1 MPKMNTHEVIDTPEN
16 KAFYSLS
23 EKRKFGKVDQLFIEI
38 QWTDFLQSLV
48 EFGNSNLLQNF
59 QYRLEMEVG
68 KQK

>member
-1 MPKMNTHEVIDTPEN
+1 MATNEIIENPEN
-16 KAFYSLS
+16 KAFYNALK
-23 EKRKFGKVDQLFIEI
+23 KRQFGKVDQIIIETR
-38 QWTDFLQSLV
+38 WTDFLQSLV

>member
-1 MPKMNTHEVIDTPEN
+1 MKIHKILDTPEN
-16 KAFYSLS
+16 KAFYSLL
-23 EKRKFGKVDQLFIEI
+23 EKREFGKVDQLIIETR
-38 QWTDFLQSLV
+38 WTEFLQSLV

>member
-1 MPKMNTHEVIDTPEN
+1 MKIYKIIDTHEN
-16 KAFYSLS
+16 KAFHSLD
-23 EKRKFGKVDQLFIEI
+23 KRQFGKVDQIIIETR
-38 QWTDFLQSLV
+38 WTEFLQSLV